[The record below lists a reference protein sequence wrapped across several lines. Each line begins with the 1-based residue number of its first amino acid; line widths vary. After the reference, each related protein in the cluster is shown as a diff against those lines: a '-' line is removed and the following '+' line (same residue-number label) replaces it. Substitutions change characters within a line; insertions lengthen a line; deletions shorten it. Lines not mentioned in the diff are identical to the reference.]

1 MKIPIVF
8 AFDKNLVMPAC
19 VCISSLLMNAN
30 KDTSYDIFILHPAN
44 QSLNET
50 DLVKLPEY
58 YDNCKLTFR
67 PVGGEFDN
75 AFEIRGITTP
85 AYYRLL
91 IPEIIPEYDKI
102 IYSDVDVIFRSDL
115 SELYNIDLSD
125 VYMAATYDVGMNL
138 GKDGI
143 AHINATEGLVTG
155 EYIQSGFIML
165 NSSRLK
171 ENGLVARFK
180 DEAKKQYKF
189 QDQDIL
195 NVVCGQN
202 RKVLPA
208 KYNMTDYTFYYLNNG
223 DELVKSGYVKEEEIS
238 EAKQSGTIHFN
249 GHKPWKGYS
258 INFDIWWE
266 YYRKSPFFDE
276 KFYFDFFYRK
286 INDYDLLP
294 LWKRV
299 KILLRYFVFGRRI
312 V

>member
-30 KDTSYDIFILHPAN
+30 KDTSYDVFILHPAN

-143 AHINATEGLVTG
+143 AHINDTKGLVTG

-171 ENGLVARFK
+171 EDGLVARFK
-180 DEAKKQYKF
+180 EEAKKQYKF

-202 RKVLPA
+202 RKILPV
-208 KYNMTDYTFYYLNNG
+208 KYNMTDYTFYYLNSG
-223 DELVKSGYVKEEEIS
+223 DELIKSGYVREGEIS
-238 EAKQSGTIHFN
+238 EAKQYGTLHFN

-276 KFYFDFFYRK
+276 KYYFDFFYRK

>member
-1 MKIPIVF
+1 MTIPIVF

-19 VCISSLLMNAN
+19 VCISSLLMNAK

-44 QSLNET
+44 QSMTQT

-115 SELYNIDLSD
+115 TEIFEETDMTDCCFAGVKSLAQFVPSYKKYYEKEIGINPEDIIYSGNLIINSEEIRKR
-125 VYMAATYDVGMNL
+125 NL
-138 GKDGI
+138 V
-143 AHINATEGLVTG
+143 N
-155 EYIQSGFIML
+155 
-165 NSSRLK
+165 
-171 ENGLVARFK
+171 RFK
-180 DEAKKQYKF
+180 ELAKNKYMF
-189 QDQDIL
+189 QDMDIL
-195 NVVCGQN
+195 NIACQG
-202 RKVLPA
+202 RI
-208 KYNMTDYTFYYLNNG
+208 KYLEPDFCFTTFINQFAVEEFDTLTSIWNKESIEKAFASGIVHYNG
-223 DELVKSGYVKEEEIS
+223 
-238 EAKQSGTIHFN
+238 N
-249 GHKPWKGYS
+249 KPWKDYCV
-258 INFDIWWE
+258 NFDIWWE

-299 KILLRYFVFGRRI
+299 KILLRYFVYGRRI